1 MITRLISSVLM
12 TIIVAPTVSAAD
24 ARIAIEVVTE
34 RGVQAT
40 AHRDWLQ
47 LLVRCGADDV
57 RIRSHRA
64 GDEPSLVAGGSEER
78 PRYSV
83 VGLLNAEG
91 TLTLPS
97 GRFNRRSADKL
108 RDYLERLAADGAEGV
123 TAELGAFG
131 LTKKQTELVH
141 NDLANPV
148 GMATQGLPL
157 ADVLKA
163 IDKATELKVR
173 MDDGAW
179 QVVRDAEP
187 VADEVESLTIG
198 SALAILFK
206 RDGLVLV
213 PTKERGEQVVLRIA
227 RTRDFEGE
235 TWPVGWKSDRR
246 TSELAPAMME
256 QLNAEVDGFKL
267 AEAMESI
274 APRIGV
280 PVYWDHA
287 TLRAKGIDPATIDV
301 KLERQRTRLGRVI
314 DRLLFQ
320 ARLRGELKVD
330 EAGTVFYWISR

>member
-1 MITRLISSVLM
+1 MVLAM
-12 TIIVAPTVSAAD
+12 IVAPILSAAD
-24 ARIAIEVVTE
+24 ARIAVEVVTE

-57 RIRSHRA
+57 RIRSHRV
-64 GDEPSLVAGGSEER
+64 GDEPSLVASGSESR

-91 TLTLPS
+91 ILTLPG

-108 RDYLERLAADGAEGV
+108 RDYFERLAADGAEGV
-123 TAELGAFG
+123 TAERGAFG
-131 LTKKQTELVH
+131 LTKKQTELVYD
-141 NDLANPV
+141 DLAKPLGV
-148 GMATQGLPL
+148 ATQGLPL

-163 IDKATELKVR
+163 IEKATELELR

-179 QVVRDAEP
+179 RIVRDAEP
-187 VADEVESLTIG
+187 VTDEVESLTVG
-198 SALAILFK
+198 SALAILIK

-213 PTKERGEQVVLRIA
+213 PTKERGEQVSLRVA
-227 RTRDFEGE
+227 RARDIDGE

-280 PVYWDHA
+280 PIYWDHA
-287 TLRAKGIDPATIDV
+287 TLRSEDIDPATVDV